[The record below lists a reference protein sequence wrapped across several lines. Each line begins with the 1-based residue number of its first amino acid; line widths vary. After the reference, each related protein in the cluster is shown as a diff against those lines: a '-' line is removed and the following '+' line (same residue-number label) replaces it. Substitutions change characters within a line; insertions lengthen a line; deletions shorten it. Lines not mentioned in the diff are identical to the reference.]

1 MNPWALLDIEPCDDP
16 RAIKRAYAVK
26 LKQNRPDEKPE
37 AFQQLHGAY
46 KQALKLAQGGVQR
59 RETDAVKAEVVKP
72 EVAKPVEQVLD
83 AVAVE
88 IPAAAAPLS
97 SPEISAAESV
107 KSEPG
112 SDPGS
117 EPVRECEAPVPA
129 AEEMRADEADAVE
142 KDAVE
147 KDAEEA
153 DARQL
158 RIDEY
163 HRVLEQVEQILL
175 DPLRLNLESRWHFLA
190 ESPYMLED
198 EYNWNL
204 GLAVFER
211 LARFNQTAAE
221 GKGKD
226 KYRTVITD
234 NVLAWCDQL
243 FGWSGSTDTYYERF
257 DETLA
262 DTIFDA
268 LHADTDERDPTSAI
282 RGGGKLV
289 RQKARVAQDRLEQ
302 YFFGGLL
309 GRALAVILDIGLI
322 HLMIGV
328 LATAVI
334 MKVTGQ
340 TESDAT
346 FSGILLSAGTY
357 LLLSWLAEC
366 SHWQTTPGKWLLGY
380 RVMDKNFQR
389 VGYLRGLWRTVSFL
403 LTVPT
408 LKVGWFIN
416 CFLGGNLLHDR
427 MSRTYVVNYRK
438 SRDEYLRR
446 QA

>member
-1 MNPWALLDIEPCDDP
+1 MSPWAILGIEPCDDP
-16 RAIKRAYAVK
+16 RAIKRAYAVQ

-37 AFQQLHGAY
+37 AFQQLHSAY
-46 KQALKLAQGGVQR
+46 KHALKLAEAGASR
-59 RETDAVKAEVVKP
+59 REVRAE
-72 EVAKPVEQVLD
+72 KPVEPLLDVTTAETTDATVPDSEMRPSVVADEPPVLPVRSETD
-83 AVAVE
+83 TLSAPEPEAPAPVVGEVAVA
-88 IPAAAAPLS
+88 APDD
-97 SPEISAAESV
+97 
-107 KSEPG
+107 G
-112 SDPGS
+112 
-117 EPVRECEAPVPA
+117 
-129 AEEMRADEADAVE
+129 DEDA
-142 KDAVE
+142 
-147 KDAEEA
+147 
-153 DARQL
+153 ARQL
-158 RIDEY
+158 RIDGY
-163 HRVLEQVEQILL
+163 HRVLEQVEQTLQ
-175 DPLRLNLESRWHFLA
+175 DPLRVHLESRWHFLA
-190 ESPYMLED
+190 ESPYMLEE

-204 GLAVFER
+204 GIAVFER
-211 LARFNQTAAE
+211 FARFNQAALE
-221 GKGKD
+221 GKGKGRE
-226 KYRTVITD
+226 KNRTVITD

-243 FGWSGSTDTYYERF
+243 FGWSGSAESYYERF

-262 DTIFDA
+262 DSIFDR
-268 LHADTDERDPTSAI
+268 LQTDAGDRDPTSAI

-289 RQKARVAQDRLEQ
+289 RQKARVVQERLEH

-322 HLMIGV
+322 HLLIGV

-346 FSGILLSAGTY
+346 FFGVLFSGGAY

-366 SHWQTTPGKWLLGY
+366 SQWQTTPGKWLLGY
-380 RVMDKNFQR
+380 RVMDRNFQR
-389 VGYLRGLWRTVSFL
+389 VGYLRGLWRTLSFL

-438 SRDEYLRR
+438 SREEYLRR